1 MRIVVVVLPLAHA
14 QEVVDPVASF
24 GAVGVVDDEDRKPL
38 LAFRVENDGSLVQ
51 PFDVDAFAG
60 RDVHPSGLLFDV
72 EERVARLGL
81 EQPQRVAAFAAEIA
95 VRKVDRVKFAALD
108 LRVHA
113 ALVEVLGQAHRMF
126 EERLRIVEDSAC
138 EVPDLVAPEVGLVVE
153 VVALLALE
161 AAEEI
166 GRERAHQ
173 PFVGDLCREFGRD
186 RQGFVLRF
194 VADDVY
200 GQRFD
205 ARIFGV

>member
-1 MRIVVVVLPLAHA
+1 
-14 QEVVDPVASF
+14 
-24 GAVGVVDDEDRKPL
+24 
-38 LAFRVENDGSLVQ
+38 
-51 PFDVDAFAG
+51 
-60 RDVHPSGLLFDV
+60 
-72 EERVARLGL
+72 
-81 EQPQRVAAFAAEIA
+81 
-95 VRKVDRVKFAALD
+95 
-108 LRVHA
+108 
-113 ALVEVLGQAHRMF
+113 
-126 EERLRIVEDSAC
+126 
-138 EVPDLVAPEVGLVVE
+138 VVE

-166 GRERAHQ
+166 GRERVHQ

>member
-1 MRIVVVVLPLAHA
+1 MGIVVVVLTLAHV
-14 QEVVDPVASF
+14 QEIVDPIACF
-24 GAVGVVDDEDRKPL
+24 GAVGVVHDADRETRFAL
-38 LAFRVENDGSLVQ
+38 GVENDAPLVQ
-51 PFDVDAFAG
+51 LIDVDPLMRG
-60 RDVHPSGLLFDV
+60 DMQPRRLLLDV

-95 VRKVDRVKFAALD
+95 VRKVGRVKFAALD

-126 EERLRIVEDSAC
+126 EERLRIVEDPAC